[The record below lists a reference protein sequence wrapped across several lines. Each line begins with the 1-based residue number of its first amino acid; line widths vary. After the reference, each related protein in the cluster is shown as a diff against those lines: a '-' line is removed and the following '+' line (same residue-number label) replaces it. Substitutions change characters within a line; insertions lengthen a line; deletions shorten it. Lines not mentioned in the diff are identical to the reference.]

1 MRNILAEPVF
11 EPAADGW
18 EARTIPL
25 SNADPPIVGKG
36 LTSTKVVG
44 QCRLPFPV
52 LQVEQNR
59 IGLHDPV
66 LSGHLWT
73 LLGLSKGSNPF
84 SSIKL
89 PRFFCFWKRT
99 LNKTRQK
106 GALLCF
112 DVFQLTNIW
121 SNWSIS
127 HKIHFSG
134 NRADKSW
141 MFARL

>member
-1 MRNILAEPVF
+1 MRNILAEPGF

-18 EARTIPL
+18 EARTLPLCHANPQYLVKVLPAPRSWANAGFRFLFSRSNRTGLGFMIPCL
-25 SNADPPIVGKG
+25 AVIFGHCLASARVQIPSLQSNFHAF
-36 LTSTKVVG
+36 L
-44 QCRLPFPV
+44 
-52 LQVEQNR
+52 
-59 IGLHDPV
+59 
-66 LSGHLWT
+66 
-73 LLGLSKGSNPF
+73 
-84 SSIKL
+84 
-89 PRFFCFWKRT
+89 FWKRT

-106 GALLCF
+106 GSLLCF